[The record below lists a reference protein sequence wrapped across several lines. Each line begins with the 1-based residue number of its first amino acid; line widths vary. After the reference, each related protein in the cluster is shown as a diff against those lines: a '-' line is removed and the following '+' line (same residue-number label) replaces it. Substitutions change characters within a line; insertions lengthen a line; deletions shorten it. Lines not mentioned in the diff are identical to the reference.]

1 MRGWITGFLMAWG
14 MFLAIPCPIRPWD
27 ETARSK
33 MMVCLPLVGG
43 IVGGLWALAAWL
55 LGGVPAPV
63 RGFCLAA
70 LPWLCTGFLHLDGY
84 MDVCD
89 AVLSRRDLAT
99 RQKILK
105 DSHCGAFAVIGMVLL
120 ALAQWSVWMSTDE
133 VPLLALA
140 LVPAATRAC
149 ASLAILTLRPMG
161 TSQYAAM
168 GQKHPA
174 AVAALAV
181 ILLAEVALPLWQ
193 LGAAGCGPLAAAVV
207 YALAAAWGYRQL
219 DGISGDI
226 SGFALTLGELAGAAF
241 VCLVR

>member
-1 MRGWITGFLMAWG
+1 MNAWVIGFFMAWG
-14 MFLAIPCPIRPWD
+14 MFLAIPCPVRKWD
-27 ETARSK
+27 ENSRSQ

-43 IVGGLWALAAWL
+43 VVGGLWALLAWL
-55 LGGVPAPV
+55 LRDCTAPA
-63 RGFCLAA
+63 GAFLLAV
-70 LPWLCTGFLHLDGY
+70 LPWICTGFLHLDGY

-105 DSHCGAFAVIGMVLL
+105 DSHCGAFAVICMALL
-120 ALAQWSVWMSTDE
+120 ALGQWSVFLSADTI
-133 VPLLALA
+133 PLLPLA
-140 LVPAATRAC
+140 LVPMATRAC
-149 ASLAILTLRPMG
+149 ASLAVSLLRPLG

-168 GQKHPA
+168 RKVKPW
-174 AVAALAV
+174 VVVLLAG
-181 ILLAEVALPLWQ
+181 ILLAVVVLPLWR
-193 LGAAGCGPLAAAVV
+193 LGRFGGGPLAAAAG

-226 SGFALTLGELAGAAF
+226 SGFALTLGELAGAAA